1 MTDRMKL
8 IGIEEHYLT
17 AEVRPAGEARRFL
30 AACGLSD
37 GDKAGFAHGSW
48 ERLIRRS

>member
-1 MTDRMKL
+1 VVTDRMRL

-17 AEVRPAGEARRFL
+17 AEVRHAGDARRFL

-37 GDKAGFAHGSW
+37 GD
-48 ERLIRRS
+48 